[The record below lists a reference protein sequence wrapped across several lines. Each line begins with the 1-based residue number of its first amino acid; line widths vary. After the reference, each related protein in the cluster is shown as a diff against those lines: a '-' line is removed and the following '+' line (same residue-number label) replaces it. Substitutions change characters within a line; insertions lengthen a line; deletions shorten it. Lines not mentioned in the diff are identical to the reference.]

1 LCQNIILMKHFVIIF
16 FVTVINLYGQQ
27 SAIVEYEY
35 LYNPNLGKKS
45 TDYITYKAI
54 TTVDKA
60 AEYAKQHR
68 YILKFNPNESY
79 YYIDT
84 GMKPDDLEDPMAYH
98 LSKMMLGSGIF
109 YQNAPKRYTLNQKE
123 SMHQLFLVK
132 DTIKNDWTISYEK
145 KFIGGFKCYKATKKC
160 KCGKDIVAWFTPE
173 IPVPFGPAGYG
184 GAPGLILELTYF
196 KHTYRMKNI
205 KFLKTPIP
213 ITPPNK
219 GKPITIEELK
229 KLQWNRRMELMKRY
243 KNH

>member
-1 LCQNIILMKHFVIIF
+1 MKQSIIIVFLFLF
-16 FVTVINLYGQQ
+16 RLSFSQQ

-35 LYNPNLGKKS
+35 LYNSNLGKKP
-45 TDYITYKAI
+45 TDQITYKAI

-98 LSKMMLGSGIF
+98 LSKMMLGHGVF
-109 YQNAPKRYTLNQKE
+109 YQNAPKRYILNQKE
-123 SMHQLFLVK
+123 SMRQLYLVK
-132 DTIKNDWTISYEK
+132 DTMQNDWTISYEK
-145 KFIGGFKCYKATKKC
+145 KYIGGYKCYKATKKC
-160 KCGKDIVAWFTPE
+160 KCGQDIVAWFTPE

-184 GAPGLILELTYF
+184 GTPGLILQLTFF
-196 KHTYRMKNI
+196 KHTLRLKKI
-205 KFLKTPIP
+205 KFLNKTIS
-213 ITPPNK
+213 ITPPDK
-219 GKPITIEELK
+219 GELITK
-229 KLQWNRRMELMKRY
+229 VKLENRQWNRRMEMMKRY

>member
-1 LCQNIILMKHFVIIF
+1 MKQFIFIF
-16 FVTVINLYGQQ
+16 FMTVINIYGQQ

-60 AEYAKQHR
+60 AEYAKQYR

-79 YYIDT
+79 YYIDA

-98 LSKMMLGSGIF
+98 FSKMMLGSGIF

-123 SMHQLFLVK
+123 SMHQLYLVR
-132 DTIKNDWTISYEK
+132 DTIQNDWTISYEK
-145 KFIGGFKCYKATKKC
+145 KMIGGFKCYKATKKY
-160 KCGKDIVAWFTPE
+160 KRGRDIVAWFTPE

-184 GAPGLILELTYF
+184 AAPGLILQLTFF
-196 KHTYRMKNI
+196 KHTLRVKNI
-205 KFLKTPIP
+205 KFLKKPIS

-219 GKPITIEELK
+219 GEPITK
-229 KLQWNRRMELMKRY
+229 VKLDNRQWNKRMELMKQHL
-243 KNH
+243 KNRH